1 MSAYQISL
9 GDEERRGGV
18 EDTGQVIAEYIV
30 KQFMP
35 DKPDA
40 ALADDLQLFE
50 QGIIDSLG
58 IFVLIAFLEQRFAV
72 KIAPEDVILEN
83 FDTPHSIKQLVVAK
97 LRLSAPT

>member
-1 MSAYQISL
+1 M
-9 GDEERRGGV
+9 
-18 EDTGQVIAEYIV
+18 EDAGQVITEYIV

-40 ALADDLQLFE
+40 ILADDLQLFE

-72 KIAPEDVILEN
+72 KIEPEDVILEN
-83 FDTPHSIKQLVVAK
+83 FSTPTSIKQLVVAK
-97 LRLSAPT
+97 LRLSAST